1 MDTAKS
7 CFQSY
12 ITSEAYQHVPR
23 RTALYDALDK
33 IETKLTLSEY
43 LELESALQALCD
55 SVEETSF
62 VSGFL
67 FKTAAQVLKEVGAA

>member
-12 ITSEAYQHVPR
+12 ITSEAYQHGPG
-23 RTALYDALDK
+23 RTALYDALGK
-33 IETKLTLSEY
+33 IEAKLTRSEY

-55 SVEETSF
+55 SIEETSF

-67 FKTAAQVLKEVGAA
+67 FKTAAQVLREAGAA